1 MRSEGGEEGT
11 AIQGMHDL
19 LVIGGGINGAAI
31 ARDAAG
37 RGLSVLL
44 VEREDAAQHTS
55 SASTK
60 LIHGGLRYL
69 ETYEFR
75 LVREALH
82 ERAVMLATAPHLVTP
97 LRFILPHAA
106 TLRPAWMISA
116 GLFLYDHLGGRGSLP
131 GSAQVRLDAGSLAS
145 LLKPGYARG
154 FEYSD
159 AWVDDSRLVAV
170 NLLDAAEHGADVR
183 TRTPLVAAERGSDG
197 WRATIESGGVQADVR
212 ARAIVNAAGPWVGET
227 LTGPLHAAEHRTM
240 RLVKGSH
247 IIVDRLYDDDR
258 AFILQ
263 NDDRR
268 IVFVIPYQRD
278 FTLIGTTDI
287 PWDGAPGTPR
297 LTAEEARY
305 LCDAVGVY
313 LRRPITPADIRHSY
327 SGIRPL
333 YDDAATS
340 AFTVTRD
347 YLLDLDARDGEAP
360 LLSVYG
366 GKITT
371 ARRLAEH
378 ALEKLGPVLGTR
390 AHAWTK
396 RSPLPGG
403 DLGAEGLAGF
413 IDRSRRRWPGLPH
426 DMLDRMAHAY
436 GSRMERVLGD
446 ARSMSDLGMHFGAGL
461 TASEVDYLAR
471 VEWARTADDVL
482 WRRSKLGMRLD
493 AEGVAA
499 VEDHL
504 RVVLGSVPRPDPV
517 RAG

>member
-1 MRSEGGEEGT
+1 MY
-11 AIQGMHDL
+11 DL
-19 LVIGGGINGAAI
+19 LIIGGGINGAAI

-44 VEREDAAQHTS
+44 VERDDAAQHTS

-97 LRFILPHAA
+97 LRFILPHSA
-106 TLRPAWMISA
+106 TLRPAWMIRA

-131 GSAQVRLDAGSLAS
+131 GSAQVRLDRGGVAGV
-145 LLKPGYARG
+145 LKPEFARC

-159 AWVDDSRLVAV
+159 AWVDDSRLVAL
-170 NLLDAAEHGADVR
+170 NLLDAAERGADVR
-183 TRTPLVAAERGSDG
+183 TRTPLVAAKRERDG
-197 WRATIESGGVQADVR
+197 WRATIEAGGVQAEVR
-212 ARAIVNAAGPWVGET
+212 ARAIVNAAGPWVGEM
-227 LTGPLHAAEHRTM
+227 LTRVLHAPEHRRM

-263 NDDRR
+263 NEDRR

-287 PWDGAPGTPR
+287 PWDAAPGTPR
-297 LTAEEARY
+297 LTPDEARY
-305 LCDAVGVY
+305 LCDAVGGY
-313 LRRPITPADIRHSY
+313 FRRAITPADIRHSY

-340 AFTVTRD
+340 ASTVTRD
-347 YLLDLDARDGEAP
+347 YLLDLDAGEGAAP

-378 ALEKLGPVLGTR
+378 ALGKLGPVLGTR
-390 AHAWTK
+390 APAWTK
-396 RSPLPGG
+396 DSPLPGG
-403 DLGAEGLAGF
+403 DLGAGGLQGF
-413 IDRSRRRWPGLPH
+413 IDRARRRWPGLPH

-436 GSRMERVLGD
+436 GSRMERLLGD
-446 ARSMSDLGMHFGAGL
+446 ARSMEDLGTHFGAGL
-461 TASEVDYLAR
+461 TAAEVDYLAR
-471 VEWARTADDVL
+471 VEWARTADDIV

-493 AEGVAA
+493 AAAVAA
-499 VEDHL
+499 VEDHM
-504 RVVLGSVPRPDPV
+504 RSIMPS
-517 RAG
+517 